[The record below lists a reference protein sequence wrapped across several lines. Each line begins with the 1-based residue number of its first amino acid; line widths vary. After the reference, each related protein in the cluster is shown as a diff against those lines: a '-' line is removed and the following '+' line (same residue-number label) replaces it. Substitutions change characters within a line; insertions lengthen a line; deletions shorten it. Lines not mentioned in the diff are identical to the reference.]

1 MKIRTTPEQHLAMM
15 RSIEAVL
22 RHFAVEDNMTMYK
35 EAIAIREYVQEL
47 ADDYAMMRITID
59 RMAVNQLAAHD
70 NR

>member
-35 EAIAIREYVQEL
+35 EVIAIREYVQEL
-47 ADDYAMMRITID
+47 ADDYAMMRVVID